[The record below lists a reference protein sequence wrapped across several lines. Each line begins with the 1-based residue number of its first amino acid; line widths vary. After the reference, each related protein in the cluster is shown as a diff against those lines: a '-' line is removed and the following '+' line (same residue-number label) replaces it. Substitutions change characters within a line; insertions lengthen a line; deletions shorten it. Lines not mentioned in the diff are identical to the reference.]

1 MQVLKR
7 PGLEV
12 MHTTLFT
19 FHSLE
24 LVNSLTS
31 LKLNADSVDKN
42 LGFSYPYIVYC
53 SERDRH
59 LPVLKQCSFQP
70 ICWPHS

>member
-31 LKLNADSVDKN
+31 LKLNMNSLVKN
-42 LGFSYPYIVYC
+42 LVFSYPYIVYC
-53 SERDRH
+53 SERDLY
-59 LPVLKQCSFQP
+59 LPVLKQCSSQP